1 MNDYSFMRQ
10 KPPLYYLLR
19 GWKKMKK
26 DRPKYRQIIDAAVVV
41 IAQNGYHQA
50 QVAKIAKQAGV
61 ADGTIYLYFKNKEDI
76 LISLFEEKMG
86 NFVENIQSK
95 IAGFNTAAEKLLVMV
110 ETHFEML
117 SNDHHLAIVT
127 QLELRQSSI
136 ELRLKINDVLKGYL
150 KVVDQILQEGIENG
164 EFPENL
170 DVRLTRQ
177 MIFGTIDEMIT
188 TWVMNEERYDLTA
201 LAPKVHQL
209 LLNGCGK
216 H

>member
-1 MNDYSFMRQ
+1 
-10 KPPLYYLLR
+10 
-19 GWKKMKK
+19 MKK